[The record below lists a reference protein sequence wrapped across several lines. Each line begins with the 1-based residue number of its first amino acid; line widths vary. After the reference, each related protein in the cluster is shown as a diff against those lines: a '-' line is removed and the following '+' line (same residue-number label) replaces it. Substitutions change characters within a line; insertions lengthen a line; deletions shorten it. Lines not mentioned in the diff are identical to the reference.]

1 MSRTKRWLHLVE
13 LDTKRIVK
21 TYTVEDY
28 DEEPREDDPFIGSYP
43 PSLISGR
50 AQAQPQRN
58 ETAAHDSTTTLQEAG
73 Q

>member
-1 MSRTKRWLHLVE
+1 MSRTKRYLHLVE

-28 DEEPREDDPFIGSYP
+28 DEEPREDDPFVGSYT
-43 PSLISGR
+43 SNLISGR
-50 AQAQPQRN
+50 AQTQPQRN
-58 ETAAHDSTTTLQEAG
+58 EAAAHDSTTALQEAG

>member
-28 DEEPREDDPFIGSYP
+28 DEEPREDDPFVGSYP
-43 PSLISGR
+43 SSLISGR

-58 ETAAHDSTTTLQEAG
+58 ETTTHDSTTTLQEAR